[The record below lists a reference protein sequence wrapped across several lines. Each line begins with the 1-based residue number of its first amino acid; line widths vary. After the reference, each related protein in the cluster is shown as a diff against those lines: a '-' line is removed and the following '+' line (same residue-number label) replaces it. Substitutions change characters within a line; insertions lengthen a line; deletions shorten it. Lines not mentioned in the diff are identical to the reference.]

1 MQHCNVF
8 NEFNFSC
15 DLIEP
20 FRIIVDEYVYLNK
33 DRVFD
38 SDYKHDLVNI
48 LNKKVNLGCERY
60 LHNAIAASV
69 KSVIDS
75 LDENDV
81 SLLKLYEFE

>member
-1 MQHCNVF
+1 MQHCNEF

-20 FRIIVDEYVYLNK
+20 FRIIVDEYVFLNR
-33 DRVFD
+33 DRTFD
-38 SDYKHDLVNI
+38 SEYKHDLINL
-48 LNKKVNLGCERY
+48 LNKRVNLGCERH
-60 LHNAIAASV
+60 LHNAIAVSV

-81 SLLKLYEFE
+81 SLLKLYEFD